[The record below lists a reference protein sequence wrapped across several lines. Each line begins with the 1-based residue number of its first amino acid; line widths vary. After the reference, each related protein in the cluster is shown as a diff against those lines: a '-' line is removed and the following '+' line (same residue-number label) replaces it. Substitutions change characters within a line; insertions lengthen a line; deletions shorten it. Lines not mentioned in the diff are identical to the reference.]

1 MPSQPWTD
9 LIKNYSEVSLFV
21 DDFEKAVNEV
31 KQADAVVSET
41 EKLNY
46 KLKALT
52 ENYSYTGDLVDVLPE
67 RERTVDYLKSKIK

>member
-1 MPSQPWTD
+1 
-9 LIKNYSEVSLFV
+9 VSLFV

-52 ENYSYTGDLVDVLPE
+52 ENYSYIGDLVDVLPV
-67 RERTVDYLKSKIK
+67 RENSALFEE